1 MVFCTCSNNN
11 GKVFLSH
18 FGKNSSFF
26 FHFFEAS
33 DREKKMTPVNTF
45 VCANRYLRAWVLVCM
60 YVRTCV
66 SVKADLY
73 VQL

>member
-1 MVFCTCSNNN
+1 MKKDPCKTRLSVRIDTC
-11 GKVFLSH
+11 K
-18 FGKNSSFF
+18 
-26 FHFFEAS
+26 
-33 DREKKMTPVNTF
+33 
-45 VCANRYLRAWVLVCM
+45 RAWVLVCM

>member
-1 MVFCTCSNNN
+1 MAKCFSVILE
-11 GKVFLSH
+11 KILL
-18 FGKNSSFF
+18 FF
-26 FHFFEAS
+26 FISSRHLIEK
-33 DREKKMTPVNTF
+33 KKMTPVNTF